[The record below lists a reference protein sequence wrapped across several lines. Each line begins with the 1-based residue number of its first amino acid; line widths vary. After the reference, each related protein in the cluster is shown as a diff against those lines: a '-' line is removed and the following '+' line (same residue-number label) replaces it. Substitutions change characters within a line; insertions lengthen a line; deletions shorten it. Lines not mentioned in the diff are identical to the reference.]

1 MLDKQC
7 WHLITDPTSLYV
19 EGFEGTLL
27 PGLSLL
33 VRGQAKIFLVHVA
46 INSIWSQAMPSRDHM
61 YRKGE
66 RVTITEYNWFPGFLA
81 YIFKPLSPKN
91 LVNW

>member
-1 MLDKQC
+1 MLDNQC

-33 VRGQAKIFLVHVA
+33 VRGLSQDFPRSRGDQFYLVASYAFEGSHVSERRA
-46 INSIWSQAMPSRDHM
+46 RNYYRVQLVSWLPSI
-61 YRKGE
+61 Y
-66 RVTITEYNWFPGFLA
+66 L
-81 YIFKPLSPKN
+81 
-91 LVNW
+91 